1 MGEGA
6 SAGWGQT
13 VAPDARFDQMIA
25 ALEQS
30 AARNP
35 SAYRRRVVLAGLL
48 GYVVILGLLAL
59 LIGLTVA
66 MVVLMITTRTGIA
79 AEVKLAIVFG
89 LLSFALIKALWVAA
103 PPPEG
108 MQVEPDAAPAL
119 FDMIERIRAATGGP
133 GIHDVRITDQMNAA
147 IVQDSRTLFPGA
159 RNRLYLGLP
168 LLSALSPAEVEA
180 VIAHEFGHFV
190 GDHGHASGFVYRVRQ
205 RWAQV
210 EERLPNGIVA
220 GLLRRFFGWYGP
232 WFAAYSFTLARR
244 QEYEADHVA
253 ATAVG
258 PRIMADALLRVA
270 AQADRFDAAWR
281 LVWNQAPLR
290 PDPPRSPLNT
300 IASLFTE
307 DDPADRATIDRELD
321 RSADRHDTH
330 PTLAQRLAALSQ
342 SADLP
347 ARLEKT
353 AAEPLLGEALAPIIA
368 HFDDQWHDWA
378 DAIWADEHA
387 QRQADETERQA
398 IADQIAAG
406 AASRDQLYRY
416 AALTEAIDTPQSA
429 ARAYAA
435 VLAQHPDANDARFRQ
450 GDMLLAMGDD
460 AGIALL
466 LAAADRERA
475 LLPHAYRH
483 IVDYLLRSGRSEE
496 ATPYFAPLE
505 QAERMDE
512 AARHEANGIDESAR
526 LRPLSPDLRDRLATL
541 IGDVPGVATL
551 HAALRDMDHADDP
564 QIVFVFS
571 AQKAHIASQVLDA
584 LIEAMLPAG
593 DLIGLERNFKRRWL
607 FNRIRRLPDSCI
619 VS

>member
-6 SAGWGQT
+6 STGWGQT
-13 VAPDARFDQMIA
+13 VVPDARFDQMIA

-30 AARNP
+30 AAHNS

-59 LIGLTVA
+59 LTGLTIA
-66 MVVLMITTRTGIA
+66 MIVLMVTTRTGIA
-79 AEVKLAIVFG
+79 AEVKMAIVFG
-89 LLSFALIKALWVAA
+89 LLSFALIKALWVTAL
-103 PPPEG
+103 PPEG
-108 MQVEPDAAPAL
+108 VRVEPDTAPAL

-133 GIHDVRITDQMNAA
+133 AIHDVRIIDQMNAA
-147 IVQDSRTLFPGA
+147 IVQDSGSLFLGA

-168 LLSALSPAEVEA
+168 LLSALSAVEVEA

-210 EERLPNGIVA
+210 EERLPDGIVA

-270 AQADRFDAAWR
+270 AQAGRFDTAWR
-281 LVWNQAPLR
+281 LVWDQAPLR
-290 PDPPRSPLNT
+290 PDPPRSPLTT
-300 IASLFTE
+300 IASVFTE
-307 DDPADRATIDRELD
+307 DDPADQTMIDRELS

-330 PTLAQRLAALSQ
+330 PTLAQRLAAL
-342 SADLP
+342 
-347 ARLEKT
+347 
-353 AAEPLLGEALAPIIA
+353 
-368 HFDDQWHDWA
+368 WHDWA
-378 DAIWADEHA
+378 DALWADEHA
-387 QRQADETERQA
+387 QRQADEAERQA
-398 IADQIAAG
+398 IADQIAGG
-406 AASRDQLYRY
+406 ATSRDQLYRY

-429 ARAYAA
+429 AQAYAA
-435 VLAQHPDANDARFRQ
+435 VLALHPNANDARFRQ
-450 GDMLLAMGDD
+450 GDMLLATGDD
-460 AGIALL
+460 AGIDLL
-466 LAAADRERA
+466 LAAANGERA

-483 IVDYLLRSGRSEE
+483 IVDYLLRSGRPEE
-496 ATPYFAPLE
+496 AAPYFAPLE
-505 QAERMDE
+505 QAERMEE
-512 AARHEANGIDESAR
+512 AARHEANGIDETAQ
-526 LRPLSPDLRDRLATL
+526 LRPLSPDLRERLTAL
-541 IGDVPGVATL
+541 IDGVPGVATL
-551 HAALRDMDHADDP
+551 HAALRDMDHADAP

-571 AQKAHIASQVLDA
+571 ARKEHVATQVLDA

-593 DLIGLERNFKRRWL
+593 DLIGLERSFKRRWL
-607 FNRIRRLPDSCI
+607 FNRIRRLPDSSI
-619 VS
+619 VN

>member
-6 SAGWGQT
+6 STGWGQT
-13 VAPDARFDQMIA
+13 VVPDARFDQMIA

-30 AARNP
+30 AAHNS

-59 LIGLTVA
+59 LTGLTIA
-66 MVVLMITTRTGIA
+66 MIVLMVTTRTGIA
-79 AEVKLAIVFG
+79 AEVKMAIVFG
-89 LLSFALIKALWVAA
+89 LLSFALIKALWVTAL
-103 PPPEG
+103 PPEG
-108 MQVEPDAAPAL
+108 VRVEPDTAPAL
-119 FDMIERIRAATGGP
+119 FDMIEWIRAATGGP
-133 GIHDVRITDQMNAA
+133 AIHDVRIIDQMNAA
-147 IVQDSRTLFPGA
+147 IVQDSGSLFLGA

-168 LLSALSPAEVEA
+168 LLSALSAVEVEA

-210 EERLPNGIVA
+210 EERLPDGIVA

-270 AQADRFDAAWR
+270 AQAGRFDTAWR
-281 LVWNQAPLR
+281 LVWDQAPLR
-290 PDPPRSPLNT
+290 PDPPRSPLTT
-300 IASLFTE
+300 IASVFTE
-307 DDPADRATIDRELD
+307 DDPADQTMIDRELS

-347 ARLEKT
+347 ARLQKT
-353 AAEPLLGEALAPIIA
+353 AAEPLLGETLAPIIA
-368 HFDDQWHDWA
+368 HFDEQWHDWA
-378 DAIWADEHA
+378 DALWADEHA
-387 QRQADETERQA
+387 QRQADEAERQA
-398 IADQIAAG
+398 IADQIAGG
-406 AASRDQLYRY
+406 ATSRDQLYRY

-429 ARAYAA
+429 AQAYAA
-435 VLAQHPDANDARFRQ
+435 VLALHPNANDARFRQ
-450 GDMLLAMGDD
+450 GDMLLATGDD
-460 AGIALL
+460 AGIDLL
-466 LAAADRERA
+466 LAAANGERA

-483 IVDYLLRSGRSEE
+483 IVDYLLRSGRPEE
-496 ATPYFAPLE
+496 AAPYFAPLE
-505 QAERMDE
+505 QAERMEE
-512 AARHEANGIDESAR
+512 AARHEANGIDETAQ
-526 LRPLSPDLRDRLATL
+526 LRPLSPDLRERLTAL
-541 IGDVPGVATL
+541 IDGVPGVATL
-551 HAALRDMDHADDP
+551 HAALRDMDHADAP

-571 AQKAHIASQVLDA
+571 ARKEHVATQVLDA

-593 DLIGLERNFKRRWL
+593 DLIGLERSFKRRWL
-607 FNRIRRLPDSCI
+607 FNRIRRLPDSSI
-619 VS
+619 VN